1 MAYAAIVNEVIDVPA
16 LTERVSGVDNGAV
29 CVFIGQV
36 RRNSRGREVAYLE
49 YQAYAPMAAKQLLRI
64 AEEAEAKWGCE
75 VGVEHRVGRMELC
88 EASVVVVAGSRHRAQ
103 AFEAC
108 RYCIDTLKERVPIWK
123 KEVCPDGSFW
133 IEGEEA
139 IEVSDVPRET
149 GS

>member
-1 MAYAAIVNEVIDVPA
+1 MAYAAIINQAIDASA
-16 LTERVSGVDNGAV
+16 LSNRVAGESNGAV

-36 RRNSRGREVAYLE
+36 RRQSRGREVAYLE
-49 YQAYAPMAAKQLLRI
+49 YQAYAPMATKQLLRI
-64 AEEAEAKWGCE
+64 AQEAEARWGCQ
-75 VGVEHRVGRMELC
+75 VGIEHRVGRMEIC
-88 EASVVVVAGSRHRAQ
+88 DASVVVVVGSPHRAQ

-108 RYCIDTLKERVPIWK
+108 RHCIDALKERVPIWK

-149 GS
+149 DT